1 MISYVMSRMRFK
13 LIHRIHIYRC
23 PYIYIYM
30 YIYIY
35 IHTYVTDKRIYIYRL
50 YTDIITSLWYIPGF
64 DLCLL
69 YSCLL
74 SAVVCYGF
82 VLLCAGPS
90 CLYNALSL
98 CMFAILLHAI
108 TDVCCVFVLLC
119 VIKAMYN
126 ALSWTN

>member
-1 MISYVMSRMRFK
+1 MSCK
-13 LIHRIHIYRC
+13 AQHNC
-23 PYIYIYM
+23 GAYIYICIYTYTYIHTLQIKE
-30 YIYIY
+30 YIYIG
-35 IHTYVTDKRIYIYRL
+35 

>member
-1 MISYVMSRMRFK
+1 
-13 LIHRIHIYRC
+13 
-23 PYIYIYM
+23 M

-35 IHTYVTDKRIYIYRL
+35 IHTYVTDKRIYIYIG

-98 CMFAILLHAI
+98 CLLYCGML